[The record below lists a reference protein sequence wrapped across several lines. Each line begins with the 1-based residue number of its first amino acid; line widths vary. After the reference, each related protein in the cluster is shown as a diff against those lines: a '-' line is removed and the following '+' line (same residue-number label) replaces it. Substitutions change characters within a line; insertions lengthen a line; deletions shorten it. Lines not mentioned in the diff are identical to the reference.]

1 MDAIE
6 ATSHQKHPDFGMV
19 VLNCLRELENRPF
32 WTALS
37 GQKRAAGHVL
47 AALST
52 LQLRPYLQLS
62 DDCSSSILSKQVRS
76 VCLVR
81 ILTEVWHV
89 ACRNVARLHLLC
101 VGAFASTPPPPD
113 WVVPVHSPFCL
124 RRTDVERPYID
135 VHGRYV
141 LYVGDGHV
149 QCIDWV
155 KHARYH
161 LPTQYFITILKLK
174 FQTYFE
180 IILNGTR
187 CIQNQ
192 IEILK

>member
-19 VLNCLRELENRPF
+19 VLNCLRELENRTF

-37 GQKRAAGHVL
+37 GQKWVAGHVL

-62 DDCSSSILSKQVRS
+62 DDCSSSILSQQVLS

-81 ILTEVWHV
+81 ILTEVWHMT
-89 ACRNVARLHLLC
+89 CHNVARLHLLW

-113 WVVPVHSPFCL
+113 WVVPVRSPFCL
-124 RRTDVERPYID
+124 RRTDMERPYIY
-135 VHGRYV
+135 VHYRYV
-141 LYVGDGHV
+141 LYVSDGHV

-155 KHARYH
+155 EQARYH
-161 LPTQYFITILKLK
+161 RPTQNFMTISKIK

-187 CIQNQ
+187 CIQ
-192 IEILK
+192 IKLKY